1 MCILFYFLFFI
12 IIRTRCVCSVAR
24 NTKESCACVLADGSN
39 NNSRAAHLFGRGGT
53 SSAGGRR
60 GARPRRVFDFT
71 RRDVSHSRIYP
82 LHQQANR
89 LGRQPVAPFS
99 QQPPPSPKIAN
110 IYVRLLGVFRASL
123 SPTKYYYRF
132 DRPNAEIIGYAKF
145 WRYRFPNRVYI
156 VCTRQ

>member
-89 LGRQPVAPFS
+89 LGRQPVTPFS